1 MGSLRARQVFVD
13 RMAALLEATD
23 SQHLISTSP
32 VTSERDPA
40 RLLRNGLAAV
50 SYAAF
55 EDFFVTRSAEALAF
69 FDGTKVPFRRLPDKL
84 KEAATLGAVRA
95 MNFRVGFEEA
105 SMRLKF
111 VQQHADFVYSTSTST
126 YRFSPLSFSPYS
138 TNLTSDDFER
148 TLKAVVV
155 DAPWLQ
161 LTDIATRVGYGII
174 GLRERISQLLTQR
187 NEAAHSPAAD
197 ISVADLK
204 QLPHDL
210 LAAALA
216 FDAVFC
222 RAITLICN
230 RNVSV
235 DPNEKLTKI
244 AKEIKIVFL
253 DRVAATV
260 REIAEGKTRAT
271 RVYSTLEDAF
281 TNAVRRAR
289 NSKALVVVRDAQG
302 RPVDWRT
309 TDF

>member
-1 MGSLRARQVFVD
+1 
-13 RMAALLEATD
+13 MAALLDATG
-23 SQHLISTSP
+23 SQDLVSTSP

-55 EDFFVTRSAEALAF
+55 EDFFVSRTAEALGA
-69 FDGTKVPFRRLPDKL
+69 FDGTRVSFRRLPDKL

-105 SMRLKF
+105 SVRLKF
-111 VQQHADFVYSTSTST
+111 VQEHANFVHSTSMSM
-126 YRFSPLSFSPYS
+126 YRFSPLTFSPYS

-148 TLKAVVV
+148 ALKAVVV
-155 DAPWLQ
+155 DSPWPQ
-161 LTDIATRVGYGII
+161 LASIATRVGYGVV
-174 GLRERISQLLTQR
+174 GLRERIAQLLAQR

-222 RAITLICN
+222 RAITLIC
-230 RNVSV
+230 RRDVSS
-235 DPNEKLTKI
+235 DPNERILNV
-244 AKEIKIVFL
+244 AKDISIVFL
-253 DRVAATV
+253 DQAGARIKEVQEGRDRAA
-260 REIAEGKTRAT
+260 
-271 RVYSTLEDAF
+271 RVYSSLEEALAG
-281 TNAVRRAR
+281 AVTRA
-289 NSKALVVVRDAQG
+289 SPGKALVVVRDAQG
-302 RPVDWRT
+302 RPIDWRV